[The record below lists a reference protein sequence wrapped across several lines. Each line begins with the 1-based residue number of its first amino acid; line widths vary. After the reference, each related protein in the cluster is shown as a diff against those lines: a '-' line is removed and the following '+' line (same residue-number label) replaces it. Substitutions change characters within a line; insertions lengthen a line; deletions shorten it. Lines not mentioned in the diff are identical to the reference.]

1 MITAVFK
8 ATVPPD
14 DVHGA
19 RCINFGGRERDRGSK
34 VGTWKMVV
42 HLGDIHRAAP
52 TCTSGGGD
60 ERDHFKGLRSVV
72 HESYNRHNH
81 CTRRLNERLP
91 AYAKITVARALCST
105 PCLSAIGG
113 GAHLDLVTHAG
124 VVELGITVP
133 VEGAGR
139 RIIAGGPVFVV
150 KLTGSIDCHRVAPR
164 QPAIGRAADEHI
176 YHSGIPIREK
186 AKGRDHPDFVPGV
199 VGNRGITGTAILSS
213 SFEDGDTR

>member
-1 MITAVFK
+1 MEAVRRSAQHEVVVITAVFK

-19 RCINFGGRERDRGSK
+19 HCINFGGRERDRGSK

-42 HLGDIHRAAP
+42 HLGDIHRTAP

-81 CTRRLNERLP
+81 CTRGLNERLS
-91 AYAKITVARALCST
+91 AYAEITVACAHCRT
-105 PCLSAIGG
+105 PRHSPVGG
-113 GAHLDLVTHAG
+113 GAHLDLVTYTG

-133 VEGAGR
+133 EKGTAR
-139 RIIAGGPVFVV
+139 CIIA
-150 KLTGSIDCHRVAPR
+150 D
-164 QPAIGRAADEHI
+164 
-176 YHSGIPIREK
+176 
-186 AKGRDHPDFVPGV
+186 
-199 VGNRGITGTAILSS
+199 
-213 SFEDGDTR
+213 